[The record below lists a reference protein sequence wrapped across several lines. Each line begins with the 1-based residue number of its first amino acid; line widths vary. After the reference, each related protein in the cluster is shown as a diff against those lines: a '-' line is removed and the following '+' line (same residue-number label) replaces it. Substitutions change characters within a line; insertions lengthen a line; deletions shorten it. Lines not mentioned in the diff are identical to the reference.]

1 MLPADH
7 RVSVSGSALRKRHS
21 LKFRLEVSAL
31 DPGIAGSILSP
42 SSGCNISHQHGLD
55 WQEGQVARGGQ
66 KLAGCSVAVGVH
78 GALRFLY

>member
-7 RVSVSGSALRKRHS
+7 RVSVSGSALRKRHALKIPVGS
-21 LKFRLEVSAL
+21 LAL

-42 SSGCNISHQHGLD
+42 SSGCNISRQHGLD
-55 WQEGQVARGGQ
+55 WQEGQVARSGQ